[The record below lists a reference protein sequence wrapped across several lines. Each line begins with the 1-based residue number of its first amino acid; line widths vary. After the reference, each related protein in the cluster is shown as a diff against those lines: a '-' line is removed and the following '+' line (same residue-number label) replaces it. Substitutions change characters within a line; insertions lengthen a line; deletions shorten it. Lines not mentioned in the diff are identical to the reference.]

1 MAAKQ
6 RLDDQRLVPWID
18 EPSRSIASARGN
30 IDRSPFATPAGQRSV
45 SERVPNARL
54 PPAQAVASSA
64 TWDRMRS
71 WLTAQVQFFHRSAP
85 PWRKTMTK
93 KEILALSQPPRQH
106 TCQPSICSP
115 TSTGRGKRRNEG
127 IWSQFPLVHIYAS
140 G

>member
-6 RLDDQRLVPWID
+6 RLDDQILVPWID
-18 EPSRSIASARGN
+18 EPTRSNASARGN

-45 SERVPNARL
+45 SERVQNARL

-85 PWRKTMTK
+85 QWRKTMTK
-93 KEILALSQPPRQH
+93 KEILALSQPPPQH
-106 TCQPSICSP
+106 PPQPSPPSP
-115 TSTGRGKRRNEG
+115 TPTSPAHRSN
-127 IWSQFPLVHIYAS
+127 
-140 G
+140 